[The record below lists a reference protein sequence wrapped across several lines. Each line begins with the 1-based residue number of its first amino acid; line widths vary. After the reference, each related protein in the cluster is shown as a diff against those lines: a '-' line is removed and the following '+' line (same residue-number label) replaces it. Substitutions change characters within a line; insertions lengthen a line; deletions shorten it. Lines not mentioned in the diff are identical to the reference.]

1 MSTPRGP
8 VRSTAIAVAA
18 LLVATLAGCGD
29 ADEVADPGPSADA
42 TTESPAVGA
51 ADGDWLIR
59 FSTAEGADGEQSR
72 PVYVRYNPT
81 TGAAAVRALPKVTAS
96 DAGPDDQALLNSA
109 DHTRAILDTGIPSA
123 QRASGE
129 LPVYGLDDEDVE
141 TLDIRAITAVPTL
154 RPVAWAFDPVA
165 ADVLRV
171 IGSDRTVWKVDLAT
185 RTATQESRLPRREG
199 WIFGN
204 GFDKNTGTPYI
215 ESIDSDETE
224 PAGNGDSD
232 VRPVERQGGTLIRYD
247 GADLPGLPKPP
258 CGFAGGFQFDDG
270 TAWLFCADTPSISAY
285 RVEEGGDAWEAFG
298 VPSPD
303 VVPAAAADLGV
314 VLPPVS

>member
-1 MSTPRGP
+1 MRG
-8 VRSTAIAVAA
+8 TAVAVVA
-18 LLVATLAGCGD
+18 VLAATLAGCGD
-29 ADEVADPGPSADA
+29 SEDSRDSDDSGPSAGA
-42 TTESPAVGA
+42 TSASPAAEA

-59 FSTAEGADGEQSR
+59 FSTAQGADGEQSR
-72 PVYVRYNPT
+72 AVYVRYNPT
-81 TGAAAVRALPKVTAS
+81 TGTAVVRALPKVTAS
-96 DAGPDDQALLNSA
+96 DAGPDDQVLLTSA
-109 DHTRAILDTGIPSA
+109 DHTRAILDTGIPTA

-129 LPVYGLDDEDVE
+129 LPVYALDDGSVA
-141 TLDIRAITAVPTL
+141 TLDIRGITGVPTL
-154 RPVAWAFDPVA
+154 RPIAWAFDPAA

-171 IGSDRTVWKVDLAT
+171 VGADRTVWKVDLAAT
-185 RTATQESRLPRREG
+185 TATREGQLPRREG
-199 WIFGN
+199 WIFAN
-204 GFDKNTGTPYI
+204 GFDKTTGTPYI

-232 VRPVERQGGTLIRYD
+232 LRPVERQGGTLIRYD

-270 TAWLFCADTPSISAY
+270 AAWLFCADTPNISAY
-285 RVEEGGDAWEAFG
+285 RVEEGGETWEPFG

-303 VVPAAAADLGV
+303 VVPGAAVDLGV